1 MADKMY
7 YTQEEAAEKIGSM
20 EQLESLEADHKIR
33 VFRDGAKKMYK
44 TDEIDELAPD
54 VALGEPFGMTPE
66 DSGEIELIPADD
78 TSDQSAIGLADTD
91 MGSFGLAGKDDTV
104 ITSEG
109 MSIFDDEDLE
119 IDTANPMAKT
129 GITPSM
135 ADQISLEGAG
145 SGSGLLDL
153 TRESDDTSLGAEV
166 LDHIDMEGS
175 LDTSLQGEPAGA
187 TASYAPVPSDMV
199 ETSFGTQAPV
209 AMPAAAMPM
218 PEIAVDP
225 SAGFFSGLLVGS
237 CLVALLLGMVTI
249 GGLRGIV
256 PNFVETLNDNLL
268 IVLGGCAIVVVISG
282 VVGLFLG
289 KSAIAKPLE
298 QVSLGG

>member
-1 MADKMY
+1 MADKIY
-7 YTQEEAAEKIGSM
+7 YTQEEAVLKLGSV
-20 EQLESLEADHKIR
+20 ERLESLEAEQKIR
-33 VFRDGAKKMYK
+33 VFRDGSKKMYK
-44 TDEIDELAPD
+44 ADEIDELASEVVFEEQLD
-54 VALGEPFGMTPE
+54 LTPE
-66 DSGEIELIPADD
+66 DTGEIELIPADD

-91 MGSFGLAGKDDTV
+91 LGTLGLAGKDDTV

-135 ADQISLEGAG
+135 ADQISLEGTG

-187 TASYAPVPSDMV
+187 TASYAPVPDMV
-199 ETSFGTQAPV
+199 ESSFEAQPAVTAAPT
-209 AMPAAAMPM
+209 AAVPVV
-218 PEIAVDP
+218 AVDP
-225 SAGFFSGLLVGS
+225 SVGFFSGLLVGC
-237 CLVALLLGMVTI
+237 CLVAMLIGMVTL

-256 PNFVETLNDNLL
+256 PNFVEILNANLL
-268 IVLGGCAIVVVISG
+268 IVFGSCAAVVVISG
-282 VVGLFLG
+282 VVGLFIG
-289 KSAIAKPLE
+289 KSTTAKQLE
-298 QVSLGG
+298 QVNLEG

>member
-7 YTQEEAAEKIGSM
+7 YSQEEAVAKIGS
-20 EQLESLEADHKIR
+20 LEKLDSLEAGHEIR

-44 TDEIDELAPD
+44 ADEID
-54 VALGEPFGMTPE
+54 ALSSEVVLEEPLVDLSPE
-66 DSGEIELIPADD
+66 DTGEIELIPADD
-78 TSDQSAIGLADTD
+78 TSDRSAIGLADTD
-91 MGSFGLAGKDDTV
+91 MGTFGLAGKDDTV

-109 MSIFDDEDLE
+109 MSIFDDEDLD

-175 LDTSLQGEPAGA
+175 FGTSIQGEAAGA
-187 TASYAPVPSDMV
+187 TASYAPVPDMV
-199 ETSFGTQAPV
+199 ESSFDAQPM
-209 AMPAAAMPM
+209 AMPAAVAVA
-218 PEIAVDP
+218 PEIVIDP

-237 CLVALLLGMVTI
+237 CLVALLLGMVTL

-256 PNFVETLNDNLL
+256 PDFVETLNTNMLP
-268 IVLGGCAIVVVISG
+268 VLGGCVVVVVISG

-289 KSAIAKPLE
+289 KSAAAKQLE
-298 QVSLGG
+298 QVSLEG